1 MEGKHYDKMMMVLKV
16 MTNKVMVITMHSSED
31 KADAESAA
39 DHYIDGCIFGDDGDD
54 DDDRDCDDDDDDDDG
69 VANDGYCEDS
79 VAGDFC
85 DDDNLSLGHLPFLH

>member
-1 MEGKHYDKMMMVLKV
+1 MTVMMVMTMKKM

-31 KADAESAA
+31 QADAESAA

-54 DDDRDCDDDDDDDDG
+54 RDGDDDDDDG
-69 VANDGYCEDS
+69 VTNDDYCDDS

-85 DDDNLSLGHLPFLH
+85 DDDNLSLGHLPFLHQLLV